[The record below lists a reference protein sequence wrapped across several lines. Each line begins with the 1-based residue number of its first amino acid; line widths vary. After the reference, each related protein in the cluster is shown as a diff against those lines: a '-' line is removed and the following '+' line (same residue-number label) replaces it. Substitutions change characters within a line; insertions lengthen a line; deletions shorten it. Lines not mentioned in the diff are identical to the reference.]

1 MSDHIGVASL
11 APNPAKVPETVFIAV
26 LWAGFA
32 TATILSGLRF
42 FLRFHVFRRFY
53 LDDAFVLFAW
63 IIALSITIS
72 WQILA
77 KDMYLD
83 NRVASGR
90 QLPPVDFVPRV
101 ERFLK
106 GSAAIVFLFYSTLWA
121 IKLSF
126 LLFFRRIYMNIEPLV
141 DIAEHCSGT
150 RDIEYQRNTLMSNC
164 ILDVATDIAITCIP
178 ISMLWKVRISPKRK
192 VGLAAVFSVIVITIV
207 FAIVRVAVISSLT
220 VQPDMSWL
228 YMWSNIEI
236 FAALIVA
243 CLGSFRSLFRMQ
255 DSARRAT
262 PDVNTSTDKSSPPK
276 WHLKRTLRN
285 FFTATDSN
293 GSSGQSTENDT
304 LGRIISLYGTGNRSQ
319 KPQSDEESAN
329 FSARSIN

>member
-1 MSDHIGVASL
+1 L
-11 APNPAKVPETVFIAV
+11 NTVQAV

-126 LLFFRRIYMNIEPLV
+126 LLFFRRIYMNIGRLVAVWWVILGFTIAAWAVCVGTIEYNCLVEPLV

-236 FAALIVA
+236 FA
-243 CLGSFRSLFRMQ
+243 GMNSSFR
-255 DSARRAT
+255 
-262 PDVNTSTDKSSPPK
+262 K
-276 WHLKRTLRN
+276 
-285 FFTATDSN
+285 
-293 GSSGQSTENDT
+293 
-304 LGRIISLYGTGNRSQ
+304 
-319 KPQSDEESAN
+319 
-329 FSARSIN
+329 